1 MRPDPRVLLSDIDR
15 TSADIEHFIDGM
27 DVGTYADNAL
37 TQATVKRKF
46 EIIGEALNRLQQ
58 TRPDLAERI
67 PRHRRI
73 IDFRNLLIH
82 GYASVMPERVWDY
95 AENHL
100 PQLRHIVQT
109 LLAELAPPK
118 HSA

>member
-1 MRPDPRVLLSDIDR
+1 MRPDPRVLL
-15 TSADIEHFIDGM
+15 ADIEHFIEGM

-37 TQATVKRKF
+37 TQAAVERKF

-67 PRHRRI
+67 PRRRRI

-100 PQLRHIVQT
+100 PQLRRIAQT